1 MKKYLIV
8 FLIISAASLNIYGN
22 FSSGAAKFNNGNYW
36 GAVGDLN
43 KVIKNNPKHIQA
55 LSYLSSALYSLGK
68 YSKILQIFPNAIKYG
83 NIDLNN
89 TTYKKENANILKNIG
104 KACYYTGNSKKS
116 IVAFNLCNKILSNDD
131 LVFNFLGL
139 AYLKTGAYRSAEISF
154 MTAININK
162 KNNIYHNNL
171 GAVYLELKQFKDA
184 LRCFEQSVRINWN
197 YYNGWDNIWVS
208 REKLGWTTHRGWKD
222 FSYFITLTRDEKQK
236 SDRKQMDKIK
246 EQERLKR
253 ERERENKRKKE
264 QEQKRLESEKKRQ
277 EEKRRNLEAEKKR
290 LEKQRI
296 EEQRIEEQRLREKR
310 LKEEREKELKKRQL
324 EKKTNNTTGTN
335 TN

>member
-8 FLIISAASLNIYGN
+8 FLILSAASLNIYGN

-68 YSKILQIFPNAIKYG
+68 YSKILQIFPNAIKYR

-253 ERERENKRKKE
+253 ERENKRKKE